1 MGSKGSSVK
10 SFFALAS
17 LLESFRRSFV
27 VRRWNIDLMIIHME
41 KFLVKS
47 SLFHSTLITTSEEEK
62 SVICLEVLDRYL
74 SSTCSWTQIIIE
86 MRVDRLKLVVRVS
99 RKWMMMGLFSRRC
112 RLKDFYVKTNIF
124 RKSFVCYCFDFWT
137 ETHLSG
143 EVSRNFV
150 NRTQKM
156 IKVSIFSSKWIY
168 LYFCIKL
175 GIIKNVEMHEFISF
189 CVIF

>member
-86 MRVDRLKLVVRVS
+86 MRVDRLKLARVRVS
-99 RKWMMMGLFSRRC
+99 RKWMMMGLFSWRC

-124 RKSFVCYCFDFWT
+124 CKSFVCYCFDFWT
-137 ETHLSG
+137 AETHLSG
-143 EVSRNFV
+143 DRRGFEKFRESNA
-150 NRTQKM
+150 K
-156 IKVSIFSSKWIY
+156 
-168 LYFCIKL
+168 C
-175 GIIKNVEMHEFISF
+175 
-189 CVIF
+189 

>member
-86 MRVDRLKLVVRVS
+86 MRIDRLKLAGFTEMDDDELILSEMSFEGFLRENE
-99 RKWMMMGLFSRRC
+99 
-112 RLKDFYVKTNIF
+112 YF

-137 ETHLSG
+137 AETHLSG
-143 EVSRNFV
+143 DRRGFEKFRESNA
-150 NRTQKM
+150 K
-156 IKVSIFSSKWIY
+156 
-168 LYFCIKL
+168 C
-175 GIIKNVEMHEFISF
+175 
-189 CVIF
+189 